1 MNMTVTFNSYAD
13 IEEFVQKF
21 GAPIKEAAPAKEV
34 APIKEAA
41 PAKEVA
47 PKQTKPAEEKPAE
60 EKPAEAEAAPEAKKI
75 GETEVKLLLSAKLKA
90 GKKQEVKD
98 LFTKYGVEKL
108 SELISS
114 KPESLPQFYA
124 DTEVI

>member
-34 APIKEAA
+34 APIK
-41 PAKEVA
+41 A

-60 EKPAEAEAAPEAKKI
+60 AEAVPEAKKI
-75 GETEVKLLLSAKLKA
+75 GETEVKLLLSSKLKA

-98 LFTKYGVEKL
+98 LFAKYGVEKL

-124 DTEVI
+124 DAEVI

>member
-1 MNMTVTFNSYAD
+1 MNMTVVFNSYAD

-21 GAPIKEAAPAKEV
+21 GAPIKEAAPIKET

-41 PAKEVA
+41 PAKVPE
-47 PKQTKPAEEKPAE
+47 QTKPAEEKPAE
-60 EKPAEAEAAPEAKKI
+60 EKPAEAEAVPEAKKI

-124 DTEVI
+124 DAEVI

>member
-21 GAPIKEAAPAKEV
+21 GAPIKEAAPIKET

-41 PAKEVA
+41 PAKVPE
-47 PKQTKPAEEKPAE
+47 QTKPAEEKPAPEKPAE
-60 EKPAEAEAAPEAKKI
+60 EKPAPESKKI
-75 GETEVKLLLSAKLKA
+75 GETEAKLLLSSKLKA

-124 DTEVI
+124 DAEVI